1 MTRIPDCRVTAN
13 IIKFIEFKKK
23 KKDAAFNKSIEVEK
37 HRAHLVQSTK
47 RP

>member
-23 KKDAAFNKSIEVEK
+23 KEAANNKRIEVEK

>member
-13 IIKFIEFKKK
+13 IIKFIELKKN
-23 KKDAAFNKSIEVEK
+23 KDAAFKKSIEVEK